1 MIELTTPRLLLR
13 QWRDDDLDA
22 LAAIYADPEVMRYI
36 GDGSVRDREQTAAG
50 LAAMRR
56 EWAERGYGMFA
67 VEVRDTGQLA
77 GWVGLTVPAF
87 LPEVLP
93 TVEIGWRLGRQFWG
107 AGIATEAAR
116 AVLRFGFVDCG
127 LDRIVSIR
135 HVEAKTPPPGRVM
148 EKIGLRFDR
157 MAVVPARNQQVTVH
171 ALTRAEFVAGS
182 SAPTR

>member
-13 QWRDDDLDA
+13 QWRDDDLDP

-107 AGIATEAAR
+107 GGIATEAAR
-116 AVLRFGFVDCG
+116 EVLRFGFVDCG

-135 HVEAKTPPPGRVM
+135 HVDNATSGRVM

-157 MAVVPARNQQVTVH
+157 MAVVPARNQPVTVH
-171 ALTRAEFVAGS
+171 ALTRTEFVAGS
-182 SAPTR
+182 STPTQ